1 MLVTTFTLTKLGMV
15 CVLDLALLTGCLC
28 ACIPPGPASSMSS
41 HGPLS
46 HAPNHATVRRVAV
59 WPACGQCR
67 VKFRRNIAEQLEEL
81 SSCGLLIQT
90 CVEAYS

>member
-1 MLVTTFTLTKLGMV
+1 MHT
-15 CVLDLALLTGCLC
+15 
-28 ACIPPGPASSMSS
+28 PGPSLVYVESW
-41 HGPLS
+41 PLS

-90 CVEAYS
+90 CVEADD